1 MTPTKGGGGKHRT
14 CVYIPHASTNCCLF
28 RQYVAN
34 KLIRTTSVGRARV
47 NYSWLLTMEDERRRE
62 RGEARSQM
70 VTNGVLIMP
79 GCFLLFSPSWY
90 CFLFTIFPLSFSLC
104 THCVCVVNN
113 SNDESS
119 HTHTHTHSV
128 VERKAKKSYL
138 KFCHKTFPGFSLS
151 LLLLFFSLIILFS
164 PRSALIC
171 LLCWSLLPTQF
182 LCGILFSSLFLFRQR
197 EKEKRGRG
205 KQGPSPLLL
214 FKVYHTRPHPACS
227 NTG

>member
-1 MTPTKGGGGKHRT
+1 M
-14 CVYIPHASTNCCLF
+14 
-28 RQYVAN
+28 
-34 KLIRTTSVGRARV
+34 GRARV

-79 GCFLLFSPSWY
+79 GCFFIVFSVLVL
-90 CFLFTIFPLSFSLC
+90 FLFTIFPLSFSLC

-151 LLLLFFSLIILFS
+151 LLLLFFLSHY
-164 PRSALIC
+164 
-171 LLCWSLLPTQF
+171 SLLPSFCADLPFVLVSSPHTIP
-182 LCGILFSSLFLFRQR
+182 LRHSLLFSF
-197 EKEKRGRG
+197 
-205 KQGPSPLLL
+205 P
-214 FKVYHTRPHPACS
+214 V
-227 NTG
+227 